1 MVQILLIKIAYI
13 MISQN
18 NPIMF
23 SKFNICNLIQFNQSR
38 NWKEMSLYKNHKLLI
53 PQIRHLMKL
62 SIVNKK
68 FLEIINKILISILLT
83 QINKCRHNLVKMRKL
98 QINSNCNS
106 NMIKNNNNQINKKKI
121 NKCYYNNCCICNH
134 SIKRYQKKNPNIVN
148 TK

>member
-1 MVQILLIKIAYI
+1 MNNIQMVQILLIKIAYI

-23 SKFNICNLIQFNQSR
+23 SKFNICNLIQFNKSR

-53 PQIRHLMKL
+53 PQIRYLMKL
-62 SIVNKK
+62 SIVKKK

-98 QINSNCNS
+98 
-106 NMIKNNNNQINKKKI
+106 
-121 NKCYYNNCCICNH
+121 
-134 SIKRYQKKNPNIVN
+134 
-148 TK
+148 